1 MKNLTILSIIFIM
14 CSVLLACD
22 ENEIMPSY
30 QTKGTTTATV
40 ASIAASNTAPL
51 AGQSITL
58 TMDFVN
64 PASDPVNTVVL
75 RARVGSG
82 SFVDIQSFD
91 EQSAAK
97 DVEISHEVNYVTPST
112 PGTVTFEME
121 ISSQKEY
128 PQKRRVSISV
138 K

>member
-1 MKNLTILSIIFIM
+1 M
-14 CSVLLACD
+14 LLACD
-22 ENEIMPSY
+22 ENEIMPAY
-30 QTKGTTTATV
+30 QNKGTTTATV
-40 ASIAASNTAPL
+40 ASITASNAAPQ

-58 TMDFVN
+58 TLDFVN

-75 RARVGSG
+75 RARAGSG
-82 SFVDIQSFD
+82 SFVDIQTFD

-97 DVEISHEVNYVTPST
+97 DVEISHEVTYVTPST